1 MTLTEK
7 PSETSEVSTPPEM
20 PAGTQFPAQHG
31 TKTTPVF
38 LPTDGQNSWFLLQ
51 KFGLQFGLLTVRRLS
66 ATRKHLFRYP
76 QGMIRLIDSSIDPV
90 ISID

>member
-38 LPTDGQNSWFLLQ
+38 LPADGENSWFLLQ
-51 KFGLQFGLLTVRRLS
+51 NFGLLTIRRLS
-66 ATRKHLFRYP
+66 ATRKHLFWYP
-76 QGMIRLIDSSIDPV
+76 QGMIRLIDSSIDLV
-90 ISID
+90 ISND

>member
-7 PSETSEVSTPPEM
+7 PSESSEVSTPAETPT
-20 PAGTQFPAQHG
+20 GTQFPAQHD
-31 TKTTPVF
+31 TKTTPLF

-51 KFGLQFGLLTVRRLS
+51 KFGLLTIRRLS

>member
-20 PAGTQFPAQHG
+20 PKGTQFPAQHG
-31 TKTTPVF
+31 SKTTPVF

-51 KFGLQFGLLTVRRLS
+51 KFGLLTIRHLS
-66 ATRKHLFRYP
+66 ATRKHLFPYP

>member
-20 PAGTQFPAQHG
+20 LKGTQFPGQHG
-31 TKTTPVF
+31 SKSTPVF

-51 KFGLQFGLLTVRRLS
+51 NLVSLLSDTSVQPENTYFGILNE
-66 ATRKHLFRYP
+66 
-76 QGMIRLIDSSIDPV
+76 
-90 ISID
+90 

>member
-7 PSETSEVSTPPEM
+7 PSETFEVSTPAEM

-51 KFGLQFGLLTVRRLS
+51 KFGLLTVRRLS
-66 ATRKHLFRYP
+66 ATRKHLFRFP
-76 QGMIRLIDSSIDPV
+76 QGMIRLIDSSFDPV